1 MAWKIGVLGLIH
13 DHVWE
18 HVGTLA
24 ERDDVTLA
32 VADPNAPLRNQAR
45 STYGVE
51 RCYDDPATLLERER
65 PDAVLIFSDNLA
77 TADLVELAASR
88 STPAMVEKP
97 LADSLANAERIR
109 VAMQQAGVPLM
120 VNWPT
125 YWTPAIRHALALAA
139 DGAVGDIYRF
149 SFRGGHGG
157 PKEFGCSEYF
167 YSWLH
172 DRARNGAGAYID
184 YCGYGVSMARLLLGM
199 PSRAQAA
206 IARLQKEY
214 IDVDDNAVLLLRYQ
228 RAMAVIEAS
237 WTVAGPLPDGGPV
250 IWGRDG
256 TLVVQRR
263 PSPGEGRIVR
273 SGVIRRLTRDNP
285 DGELIEPP
293 ELPEGE
299 RNATEFFLAHL
310 AADRPITGLV
320 GLEIG
325 RDTQEILE
333 AGLIAARTGR
343 ETSLPLYDKAS

>member
-1 MAWKIGVLGLIH
+1 MIGVLGLTH

-18 HVGTLA
+18 HVATLA

-32 VADPNAPLRNQAR
+32 VADPHAPLRDQAR
-45 STYGVE
+45 DIYGVQ
-51 RCYDDPATLLERER
+51 RCYDDPATLLEREQ
-65 PDAVLIFSDNLA
+65 PDAVLIFSDNRA
-77 TADLVELAASR
+77 TADLVELTAAHG
-88 STPAMVEKP
+88 TPIMVEKP
-97 LADSLANAERIR
+97 LANSLANAERIR
-109 VAMQQAGVPLM
+109 VAARRAGVPLM

-139 DGAVGDIYRF
+139 GGLIGDIYRF
-149 SFRGGHGG
+149 SFRGGHAG

-167 YSWLH
+167 YSWLY

-199 PSRAQAA
+199 PSRAHATMG
-206 IARLQKEY
+206 RLQKEY
-214 IDVDDNAVLLLRYQ
+214 IDVDDNAVLVLRYQ

-237 WTVAGPLPDGGPV
+237 WTVAGPVPDGGPV

-263 PSPGEGRIVR
+263 PSPGEGQIVR
-273 SGVIRRLTRDNP
+273 AGVIRHITRDNP

-293 ELPEGE
+293 ELPAGE
-299 RNATEFFLAHL
+299 RNATEFFLEHL
-310 AADRPITGLV
+310 AADRPIEGLV
-320 GLEIG
+320 SLEIG

-333 AGLIAARTGR
+333 AGLLAARAGSTV
-343 ETSLPLYDKAS
+343 SLPLDDTAR